1 MLNGRDDF
9 TFPIEESQQPMFR
22 ILGAPEADK
31 RHVIYDGGH
40 LFPFVRIEKDT
51 LDWFDKYLGAVK

>member
-1 MLNGRDDF
+1 
-9 TFPIEESQQPMFR
+9 MFR
-22 ILGAPEADK
+22 MLGAPEADK

-51 LDWFDKYLGAVK
+51 LDWFDEYLGAVK

>member
-1 MLNGRDDF
+1 VQSEHYA
-9 TFPIEESQQPMFR
+9 T
-22 ILGAPEADK
+22 
-31 RHVIYDGGH
+31 VDGGH